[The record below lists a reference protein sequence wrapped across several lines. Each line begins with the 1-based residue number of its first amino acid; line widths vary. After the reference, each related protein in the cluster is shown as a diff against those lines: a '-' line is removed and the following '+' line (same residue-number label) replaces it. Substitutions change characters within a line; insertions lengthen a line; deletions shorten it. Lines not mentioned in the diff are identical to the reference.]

1 MNAPMAKTCYN
12 LLFRNYP
19 QYEVLRQELL
29 KLFYRK
35 ALSTGG
41 KVDCYVNVNAYI
53 RSIYRRKDYV
63 FETFCLVAS
72 LINFA
77 AHLREFFASRFSI
90 YARIFLVYGN
100 QRPDSSVQ
108 YFPQYDAHNQ
118 MERDTFDPAV
128 IDNEFV
134 LLSEI
139 IKYIP
144 QVYFI
149 KSEVADPAVVIR
161 EMIKVQSKQG
171 FKDPRLIFSKDL
183 YDYQL
188 IATCPNTHL
197 IRVSKTIQGDKTFTV
212 SYFDFY
218 KKLTKVLHL
227 KTPIGDG
234 VSPELYSLYMTFAG
248 CKDRNIQGLINY
260 PRTNNLIKSKIDSGM
275 MFNGYNPSLSVNPE
289 SFRIFFDTIA
299 EDNGDL
305 MNAYNRFCAMD
316 ILHQGN
322 LYVLNPEYHNLTMNI
337 VDLYDPE
344 GMRRL
349 NSDHFRKFPLDLNV
363 F

>member
-1 MNAPMAKTCYN
+1 MNTPMAKTCYN

-108 YFPQYDAHNQ
+108 YLPQYDAHNQ

-161 EMIKVQSKQG
+161 EMIKVQSKQDVVN
-171 FKDPRLIFSKDL
+171 K
-183 YDYQL
+183 
-188 IATCPNTHL
+188 N
-197 IRVSKTIQGDKTFTV
+197 QGK
-212 SYFDFY
+212 
-218 KKLTKVLHL
+218 
-227 KTPIGDG
+227 
-234 VSPELYSLYMTFAG
+234 
-248 CKDRNIQGLINY
+248 
-260 PRTNNLIKSKIDSGM
+260 
-275 MFNGYNPSLSVNPE
+275 
-289 SFRIFFDTIA
+289 RILA
-299 EDNGDL
+299 EK
-305 MNAYNRFCAMD
+305 D
-316 ILHQGN
+316 ILLHFQNPYIVNFYCTSG
-322 LYVLNPEYHNLTMNI
+322 LNNCISYQ
-337 VDLYDPE
+337 VC
-344 GMRRL
+344 
-349 NSDHFRKFPLDLNV
+349 
-363 F
+363 

>member
-1 MNAPMAKTCYN
+1 MNTPINKTCYN

-29 KLFYRK
+29 KLFYRR
-35 ALSTGG
+35 ALTTGE

-53 RSIYRRKDYV
+53 RSIYHRKDYV
-63 FETFCLVAS
+63 FETFSIVAS
-72 LINFA
+72 LINFS
-77 AHLREFFASRFSI
+77 AHIREFFASRFSI

-100 QRPDSSVQ
+100 QRPESSVQ
-108 YFPQYDAHNQ
+108 YIPEYDSHNEMDRQ
-118 MERDTFDPAV
+118 TV
-128 IDNEFV
+128 NIDLEKEFS

-139 IKYIP
+139 VKYIP
-144 QVYFI
+144 QVYFVR
-149 KSEVADPAVVIR
+149 STVTDPAVVIR
-161 EMIKVQSKQG
+161 ELIKIQSKQG
-171 FKDPRLIFSKDL
+171 IKDPRLIFSKDL

-188 IATCPNTHL
+188 VATCPNTHL

-227 KTPIGDG
+227 KNQIGEG
-234 VSPELYSLYMTFAG
+234 VSPELYSVYMTLAG
-248 CKDRNIQGLINY
+248 CKDRNMQGIMNN
-260 PRTNNLIKSKIDSGM
+260 PRADTLIKSLINNCI

-289 SFRIFFDTIA
+289 SFEIFFDTVDEKA
-299 EDNGDL
+299 GDHIFL
-305 MNAYNRFCAMD
+305 YNRFCAMD
-316 ILHQGN
+316 ILHQSN
-322 LYVLNPEYHNLTMNI
+322 LFNLNPEYHIITKDI

-344 GMRRL
+344 GMRHL
-349 NSDHFRKFPLDLNV
+349 NSKLFKKFPLDLNV